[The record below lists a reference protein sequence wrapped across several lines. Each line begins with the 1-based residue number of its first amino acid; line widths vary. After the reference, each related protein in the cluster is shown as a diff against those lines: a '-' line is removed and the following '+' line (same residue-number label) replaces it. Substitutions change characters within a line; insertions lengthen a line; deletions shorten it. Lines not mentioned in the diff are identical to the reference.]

1 MRRVELTQD
10 GNQMEDEPRQKK
22 CSLFQLDGQHEQQI
36 DQDANSG
43 KNAKNYDNEQVEFS
57 LVYFSVMPLIFSLTA
72 LLVSI
77 RGGD

>member
-1 MRRVELTQD
+1 
-10 GNQMEDEPRQKK
+10 MEDEPRQKK
-22 CSLFQLDGQHEQQI
+22 RSLFQLDGQHEQQI